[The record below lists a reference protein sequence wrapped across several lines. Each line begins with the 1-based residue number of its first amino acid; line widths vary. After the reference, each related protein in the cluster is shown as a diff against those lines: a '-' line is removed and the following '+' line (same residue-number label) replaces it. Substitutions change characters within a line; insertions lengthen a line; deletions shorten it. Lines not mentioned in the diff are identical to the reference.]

1 MYAISD
7 PSVLT
12 SLSRCIGAFTRISD
26 IISIDATTD
35 KLELS
40 CVNASRTVV
49 GRAVFPR
56 ESCFGGLGT
65 ERAIQIKSR
74 AADIVFS
81 RIDQSKCVL
90 KFGRVHNDV
99 EVLEVLLE
107 STHNAAVKICRI
119 PCLVV
124 YEPAPAIDLQT
135 NSSYY
140 FSAGLDFFKEILA
153 NCMPAAEEAELRF
166 LSHRGFTFRA
176 FRDKMRTDQSKVRAG
191 VDTSVENEL
200 RRFDKLQVLSPW
212 AGTMRLK
219 ELRTVI
225 QLWEQL
231 FPLNSVDAFFQRPGG
246 PIAFETE
253 HTVSKLA
260 VMFRFTTKPHRSALD
275 NTSSVM
281 IRIGDGI
288 QPRSSSIYGRP
299 QSFMRRAAELTE
311 SEPEPEPEPSSEL
324 GSEPAHAPPPQPERQ
339 PPAQFVEY
347 AEEIG
352 MTQPAS
358 QAVGLFDDD
367 S

>member
-1 MYAISD
+1 MYTIAD

-12 SLSRCIGAFTRISD
+12 GLSRCISAFARISD
-26 IISIDATTD
+26 TISIDGTLD

-56 ESCFGGLGT
+56 DSCFTGLGT

-74 AADIVFS
+74 AADTVFS
-81 RIDQSKCVL
+81 RVDQSKCVL
-90 KFGRVHNDV
+90 KFGRAHNGV

-107 STHNAAVKICRI
+107 STQAGAVKVCRI

-124 YEPAPAIDLQT
+124 YEPAPAIDSPT
-135 NSSYY
+135 NLSYY
-140 FSAGLDFFKEILA
+140 FSANLNFFKEILA

-200 RRFDKLQVLSPW
+200 RRFGRLQVLSPW

-231 FPLNSVDAFFQRPGG
+231 FPLNSVDALFKQPGQ
-246 PIAFETE
+246 PIIFETE
-253 HTVSKLA
+253 HTVLKLA
-260 VMFRFTTKPHRSALD
+260 FMFRFTTKPHRSALD

-281 IRIGDGI
+281 IRIGDRI
-288 QPRSSSIYGRP
+288 EPRISALYGRP
-299 QSFMRRAAELTE
+299 QSFMRRAAE
-311 SEPEPEPEPSSEL
+311 PEPEPSQPVDL
-324 GSEPAHAPPPQPERQ
+324 PAPQPEHP